1 MRIGDHLDSGHGKT
15 TVFRVSLTARSPRSG
30 VVWSGAS
37 SVRVRPWP
45 LAPDRAYL
53 LITGSHGPDL
63 ELPNSDILR
72 EWLHTIGSWGY
83 HRVRTTALAPTPA
96 TALRTV
102 GFVTAQ
108 ELVLLKR
115 AHFVPPVFDVP
126 RDIAPHKVRRL
137 PGHRYSPSVLRDL
150 LLLDNLAFGDEWCLD
165 EQALRDAFSATRRSR
180 IFVSRTRGRIDGFI
194 LVGATGSTGFIQRLA
209 VHLDARRSG
218 VASRLVCA
226 ALRWSH
232 KAGCSVT
239 VVNTEVT
246 NSAAIGLYKSFD
258 FVEME
263 HGLQVL
269 ERELV

>member
-1 MRIGDHLDSGHGKT
+1 MRIGDHLESGHGKT

-45 LAPDRAYL
+45 LSPDRAYL

-108 ELVLLKR
+108 ELVLLKCT
-115 AHFVPPVFDVP
+115 HFAPPVFDVP

-137 PGHRYSPSVLRDL
+137 PGHRYSSSVLRDL

-165 EQALRDAFSATRRSR
+165 DQALRDAFSATRRSR
-180 IFVSRTRGRIDGFI
+180 VFVSRTRGRIDGFV

-209 VHLDARRSG
+209 VHPDARRSG
-218 VASRLVCA
+218 VASRLVST